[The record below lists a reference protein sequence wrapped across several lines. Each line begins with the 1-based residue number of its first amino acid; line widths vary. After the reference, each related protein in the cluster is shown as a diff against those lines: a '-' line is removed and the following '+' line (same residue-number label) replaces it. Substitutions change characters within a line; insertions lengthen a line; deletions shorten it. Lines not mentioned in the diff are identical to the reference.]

1 MSLNHTRAEVT
12 RAESDI
18 ADLGK
23 RVSAETAKEADLI
36 RKQAA
41 INSSLNGK
49 ISPSQLSSK
58 LRDLER
64 VTKDMSRVQAAQAD
78 MQKRVSQKR
87 SDLARY
93 QDRLAREEAAE
104 RKKLDEEEKRRRSE
118 RDYYTRSL
126 EAQMRTMRETEFTAF
141 ARPAPE
147 TEPDFDVF
155 VSHASEDKDDFVRDL
170 ALGLQA
176 RGVRVWYDEFSLK
189 WGDSLRRKI
198 DQGLAR
204 SRFGIVVLS
213 EAFFRKEWPQR
224 ELDGLV
230 AMEVDGKSRIL
241 PIWHKVSKDEVRR
254 FSPTLADKLAMNT
267 VMSGMDEIVDQLVAL
282 VGPADDGLM
291 QASLTPSVPEAI
303 DPVPPQADDRIR

>member
-1 MSLNHTRAEVT
+1 LSLNHTRAEVT

-23 RVSAETAKEADLI
+23 KLSVETAKEADLI
-36 RKQAA
+36 RKQAD

-49 ISPSQLSSK
+49 VSPSQLSSK
-58 LRDLER
+58 FRDRER
-64 VTKDMSRVQAAQAD
+64 VTKDLSRVQAAQAD
-78 MQKRVSQKR
+78 LQKRVFQKR
-87 SDLARY
+87 SNLARH

-118 RDYYTRSL
+118 RDYYTRGL
-126 EAQMRTMRETEFTAF
+126 EARMQAMRETESTAL

-147 TEPDFDVF
+147 AEPNFDVF
-155 VSHASEDKDDFVRDL
+155 ISHASEDKDGFVRGL
-170 ALGLQA
+170 ASALQA

-204 SRFGIVVLS
+204 SRFGVVVLS

-230 AMEVDGKSRIL
+230 ALEVDGKSRIL

-267 VMSGMDEIVDQLVAL
+267 TMSDMDEIVDELVAL
-282 VGPADDGLM
+282 LGPTDDGLI
-291 QASLTPSVPEAI
+291 LGN
-303 DPVPPQADDRIR
+303 